1 MTTNE
6 KCIVITIFLA
16 IITAIVLVHTYADK
30 IDGQDKLLEVV
41 RNGARC

>member
-6 KCIVITIFLA
+6 KCIVITIGLLLVA
-16 IITAIVLVHTYADK
+16 LIVIVLQNAEK
-30 IDGQDKLLEVV
+30 IDGQDKLREVV

>member
-6 KCIVITIFLA
+6 KCIVITIGLLLIA
-16 IITAIVLVHTYADK
+16 LILLVLSHADK
-30 IDGQDKLLEVV
+30 IDGQEKLREVV